1 MEASVRTGGYSRSS
15 DTGSQSPGGGNGGR
29 EILRDKYCK
38 GSADSI
44 AGTS

>member
-1 MEASVRTGGYSRSS
+1 MEASVRAGGYSS
-15 DTGSQSPGGGNGGR
+15 DIGSPSRGGGNGGR

-38 GSADSI
+38 GSADSV